1 MHEHKNMH
9 YKCTHACIHVF
20 IHVCVHA
27 RSKVKNNSDTAFHV
41 QALHVYV
48 HTYMCA
54 VLNFQVNRLL
64 DLAGLFLKEHTM
76 SELMFEHSDTL

>member
-1 MHEHKNMH
+1 MHTCMH
-9 YKCTHACIHVF
+9 PCIHT
-20 IHVCVHA
+20 CLCA
-27 RSKVKNNSDTAFHV
+27 RTLKGKNNSDTAFHV

>member
-9 YKCTHACIHVF
+9 YKCTHACIHT
-20 IHVCVHA
+20 CLCA
-27 RSKVKNNSDTAFHV
+27 RTLKGKNNSDTAFHV

>member
-1 MHEHKNMH
+1 MHTCMH
-9 YKCTHACIHVF
+9 PCIHT
-20 IHVCVHA
+20 CLCA
-27 RSKVKNNSDTAFHV
+27 RTLKGKNSDTAFHV

-48 HTYMCA
+48 HTHMCA

>member
-1 MHEHKNMH
+1 MHTCMH
-9 YKCTHACIHVF
+9 PCI

-27 RSKVKNNSDTAFHV
+27 RSKVKTTLTLRSMCKHCMCM
-41 QALHVYV
+41 YV